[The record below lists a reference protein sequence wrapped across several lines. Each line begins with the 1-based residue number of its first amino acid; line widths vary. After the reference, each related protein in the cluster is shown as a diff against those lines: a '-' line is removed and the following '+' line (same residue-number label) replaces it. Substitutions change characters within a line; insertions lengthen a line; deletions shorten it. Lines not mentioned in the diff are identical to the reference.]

1 MARAIPIGEQDFEFL
16 RTNDCFYVDKTDF
29 IRDWWQRRSRVTVIT
44 RPRRFGKTLMIDT
57 VACFFSNARN
67 DQAALFGDLAVWKD
81 AEMRSLAGTRPVINL
96 TFSGVKG
103 VTFQETKRL
112 IAVVINNVF
121 SEFRWL
127 KDSPKLDATERE
139 AIAEF
144 SPKADDVALK
154 NSLRTLSQAL
164 HKHFGMRPI
173 LLLDEYDT
181 PLQEAW
187 VDGYWGDLVTFL
199 QPLLNFTFKANKSLE
214 RGLLTGITRVSKESI
229 FSDLNNPDV
238 ITTLTDKYQ
247 TAFGFTEAEVF
258 DAMAE
263 YGLTDRA
270 LVKKWYDGFCF
281 GTVKD
286 IYNPWSITN
295 YLNRREF
302 GAYWAKSSSNALVS
316 KLVQTGKREIKEDF
330 EDLLSGKSVAVAVV
344 EEIAFNDL
352 ASQRG
357 AVWSLLLASGYLR
370 ITSKREDGKYEL
382 ALTNYEIETAFE
394 DLIQAWFYSQNNSY
408 YDDFIAAMLTGD
420 LQLMNEL
427 MNDISESV
435 FSCFDASAKEPEK
448 FYHGFV
454 LGLLVSLRDRFVI
467 TSNRESGYGRYDVM
481 LDPRDPKRDF
491 AYILEFKKA
500 DGCSLDEAVKRA
512 LAQIEEKR
520 YAAMLE
526 ARGIPPERVRRYG
539 LAFEGKKVLIG
550 QQV

>member
-1 MARAIPIGEQDFEFL
+1 
-16 RTNDCFYVDKTDF
+16 
-29 IRDWWQRRSRVTVIT
+29 
-44 RPRRFGKTLMIDT
+44 MIDT
-57 VACFFSNARN
+57 VACFFSNARD
-67 DQAALFGDLAVWKD
+67 DQPALFGDLAVWKD

-127 KDSPKLDATERE
+127 KDSPKLDVTERE

-199 QPLLNFTFKANKSLE
+199 QPLMNFTFKSNKSLE

-247 TAFGFTEAEVF
+247 AAFGFTEPEVF
-258 DAMAE
+258 AALE
-263 YGLTDRA
+263 EFGLTDRTS
-270 LVKKWYDGFCF
+270 VKKWYDGFCF
-281 GTVKD
+281 GSVRD

-295 YLNRREF
+295 FLNRREF
-302 GAYWAKSSSNALVS
+302 GAYWVKSSSNALVS
-316 KLVQTGKREIKEDF
+316 KLVQTGKREIKEDL
-330 EDLLSGKSVAVAVV
+330 EDLLGGKSIAVSVV

-352 ASQRG
+352 SGQRG
-357 AVWSLLLASGYLR
+357 AVWSLLLACGYLR
-370 ITSKREDGKYEL
+370 IVSKRSDGKYEL

-394 DLIQAWFYSQNNSY
+394 DLIRAWFYSQDNSY
-408 YDDFIAAMLTGD
+408 YDDFLTAMLSGD
-420 LQLMNEL
+420 LSLMNEL
-427 MNDISESV
+427 MNDICESV
-435 FSCFDASAKEPEK
+435 FSCFDTSDREPEK

-454 LGLLVSLRDRFVI
+454 LGLLVSLRGRFVI
-467 TSNRESGYGRYDVM
+467 SSNRESGYGRYDVV
-481 LDPRDPKRDF
+481 LEPTDPERDS

-500 DGCSLDEAVKRA
+500 DGCSLQEAVRRA
-512 LAQIEEKR
+512 LDQIEEKR
-520 YAAMLE
+520 YAATLE
-526 ARGIPPERVRRYG
+526 ARGIAPERVIRYG
-539 LAFEGKKVLIG
+539 LAFEGKRVLIG
-550 QQV
+550 MQI

>member
-144 SPKADDVALK
+144 SPKSDDVALK

-164 HKHFGMRPI
+164 HKHFGLRPI

-258 DAMAE
+258 DAMEE

-370 ITSKREDGKYEL
+370 IASKREDGKYEL

-408 YDDFIAAMLTGD
+408 YDDFIAAMLSGD

-512 LAQIEEKR
+512 LAQIEEKC
-520 YAAMLE
+520 YASMLE
-526 ARGIPPERVRRYG
+526 ARGIPSERVRRYG
-539 LAFEGKKVLIG
+539 LAFEGKRVLIG
-550 QQV
+550 G